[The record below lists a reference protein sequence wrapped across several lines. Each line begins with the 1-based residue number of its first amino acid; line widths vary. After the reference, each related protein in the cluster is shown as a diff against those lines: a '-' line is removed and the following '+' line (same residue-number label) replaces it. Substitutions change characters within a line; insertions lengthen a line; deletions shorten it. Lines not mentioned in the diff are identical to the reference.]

1 MTRQSSS
8 TKHTL
13 WNGKLFRFNMKQH
26 WPFVVGAIIL
36 LLIVM
41 IIPTV
46 IDLGTVNTRV
56 IGMEHDFA
64 TADDISRWVVS
75 QVSEFLRGDSIAA
88 WIALLGLALVAG
100 IVSLRFLNRK
110 VGVNFW
116 HSVPAR
122 RETYLINDFLTY
134 GFYTL
139 VAYAVTFGL
148 QMLVLFS
155 AIGTRVTSA
164 QGTGLFLI
172 ALKGFGIGLLVYL
185 YVYAVMIL
193 ASALSGT
200 DFMRLITAGVI
211 ALYPIVLHLSIL
223 LLMSEFAEH
232 TDWTALFSY
241 DIAGALAPIVRLF
254 TAFNTSYP
262 FYWYTALLVFLWS
275 VFMIAVAVL
284 LYRHRKSE
292 NAEQPMLYRIVAG
305 VIKYATM
312 LIATIVCGLLMRY
325 IGGSYV
331 WMVVGFIIGAVV
343 SFMIINAIFA
353 KSAKAIFKDVK
364 GLVIFALMF
373 AVLFVLFPLDVFG
386 IDSHVPVSGIKSAE
400 IRIQGQEYVLEGEEA
415 EEALQLLREAFERF
429 DDLPA
434 SNAEES
440 KKTILINYPVTET
453 QTYSLQTTVYR
464 PCSDYTAKTYVT
476 FTAHPY
482 FGYPK
487 TMNVT
492 IGNDDCVNLVS
503 ILRRSATWRSAALDR
518 LYMQSEVS
526 LSFPVL
532 SVYTS
537 LFDRNRTEEQ
547 IDTLRSL
554 LRKTADTPSGNT
566 VGYLNSDGIYYYLF
580 DSDVEAILY
589 ALHTFSCEPMT
600 KDVMPDYNSAK
611 TMDDL
616 YRIASKGL
624 SSVIIYDWENEKSLT
639 VRDPAEMLA
648 MMEQFRTCLSYGTCS
663 SNFDPQKESERY
675 VAIATYWPDVL
686 VKELDY
692 DGDGII
698 DDSRVL
704 DEFAWYLE
712 ALLFALPKDVT
723 LPAGEWVKAQH

>member
-331 WMVVGFIIGAVV
+331 WMVIGFIIGAVV

-353 KSAKAIFKDVK
+353 KSAKAMFKPFR
-364 GLVIFALMF
+364 GFVIFAIVF
-373 AVLFVLFPLDVFG
+373 AVLFVIFPLDIFG
-386 IDSHVPVSGIKSAE
+386 LDAHIPTSGIENVDLTVDGQKYTL
-400 IRIQGQEYVLEGEEA
+400 QGEDAAVALTICR
-415 EEALQLLREAFERF
+415 EALRNNPRYVGTEQ
-429 DDLPA
+429 
-434 SNAEES
+434 EE
-440 KKTILINYPVTET
+440 V
-453 QTYSLQTTVYR
+453 
-464 PCSDYTAKTYVT
+464 YVT
-476 FTAHPY
+476 VSYPIAGGQLASCEQGILRPTVDSTNSVWVNLTAHPS
-482 FGYPK
+482 FGIPK
-487 TMNVT
+487 IMRF
-492 IGNDDCVNLVS
+492 S
-503 ILRRSATWRSAALDR
+503 IASTDYEALIALIRASGTWRSDSLER
-518 LYMQSEVS
+518 LSHGS
-526 LSFPVL
+526 DAILSFPIFGVEAYFFDQPVYAFDEKGTADWKTDSQKQFAEICRLL
-532 SVYTS
+532 S
-537 LFDRNRTEEQ
+537 
-547 IDTLRSL
+547 
-554 LRKTADTPSGNT
+554 KTADQPSGRT
-566 VGYLNSDGIYYYLF
+566 IGYIYDDAIGVFYPICE
-580 DSDVEAILY
+580 SDVEAILY
-589 ALHTFSCEPMT
+589 ILQNCNCNPIFSGWQ
-600 KDVMPDYNSAK
+600 PDYSIASS
-611 TMDDL
+611 MDDV
-616 YRIASKGL
+616 YAIAAQQF
-624 SSVIIYDWENEKSLT
+624 SSVVIYDWETDSLLT
-639 VRDPAEMLA
+639 VSDPAEIFGMTK
-648 MMEQFRTCLSYGTCS
+648 QFGPSRNHWRS
-663 SNFDPQKESERY
+663 SAIFDPDADSDRYTALVTYVTDQKLT
-675 VAIATYWPDVL
+675 V
-686 VKELDY
+686 
-692 DGDGII
+692 
-698 DDSRVL
+698 DSFCFETQQFL
-704 DEFAWYLE
+704 
-712 ALLFALPKDVT
+712 LPKDVMS
-723 LPAGEWVKAQH
+723 PAGEWVKAQH